1 MGSDNSSLLPTLLV
15 LMALKITF
23 FCVCENEMHIY
34 SLSNTVNKSIQVS
47 KHCTETKNINSFSL
61 VLQNC
66 ARVRFGALISSHLE
80 KTTSQFFTCPCSLNL
95 VLLNGKPFTVDL
107 QDSFLL
113 PSKLFSNSHYCTV
126 LRLLQEYC
134 IACYS
139 VPCEKFRRRPTMP
152 TPPTITVIKVLTIK
166 LFLSLLNWKYPASL
180 NSGLLKGMQYSIG
193 RCCTAVQFTYHSVSR
208 V

>member
-1 MGSDNSSLLPTLLV
+1 M
-15 LMALKITF
+15 
-23 FCVCENEMHIY
+23 CVWKWDAH

-80 KTTSQFFTCPCSLNL
+80 KTTLQFFTCPCSLNL

-113 PSKLFSNSHYCTV
+113 PSKLFFNSHYCTV

-134 IACYS
+134 IVCYS
-139 VPCEKFRRRPTMP
+139 VPCEELRRRPTMP
-152 TPPTITVIKVLTIK
+152 TPTHHNSDKGAHHKVSRMLSF
-166 LFLSLLNWKYPASL
+166 FLSLLNWKYPASL

>member
-1 MGSDNSSLLPTLLV
+1 MHIAYPIQLIKAFRSVNI
-15 LMALKITF
+15 ALKLRILTVF
-23 FCVCENEMHIY
+23 LWSYKIVQGWDLVHWFLHI
-34 SLSNTVNKSIQVS
+34 LK
-47 KHCTETKNINSFSL
+47 KEHCS
-61 VLQNC
+61 
-66 ARVRFGALISSHLE
+66 
-80 KTTSQFFTCPCSLNL
+80 PCSLNL

-139 VPCEKFRRRPTMP
+139 VPCEELRRRPTMP
-152 TPPTITVIKVLTIK
+152 TPTHHNSDKGAHHKVSRMLSF
-166 LFLSLLNWKYPASL
+166 FLSLLNWKYPASL
-180 NSGLLKGMQYSIG
+180 NSGLLKEMQYSIG